1 MLILLTN
8 IATMTNL
15 VMRETLTIEKDG
27 VYFFTFAVKKVRQL
41 SP

>member
-8 IATMTNL
+8 IATMANL

-27 VYFFTFAVKKVRQL
+27 VYFLPLQL
-41 SP
+41 KR